1 MFRDIDEK
9 AVNVIL
15 IVRWWNTSIRLDRS
29 INRISAISD
38 LLLRFYER
46 TLCIDFIVFC
56 QIYHRSSLSY
66 EKLFS
71 LLCKKI
77 DVNEC

>member
-29 INRISAISD
+29 INRISAVSD
-38 LLLRFYER
+38 LLLRFYEG
-46 TLCIDFIVFC
+46 TLCIKFIVFC
-56 QIYHRSSLSY
+56 EATFVPVSVDNINLIVPIRTII
-66 EKLFS
+66 FW
-71 LLCKKI
+71 
-77 DVNEC
+77 